1 MRGFNVRV
9 YGLWVENGSLLLVDE
24 IINGRAVT
32 KMPGGGLEFG
42 EGILDCLHREWRE
55 ETGLPILSAKHFYTT
70 DFFVASAFNPERQII
85 SVYYLV
91 RSPTDMPISPRES
104 ESEIQG
110 FRWMEIDKLEP
121 DFFTFPIDRKVVSML
136 RERNWMAMAI

>member
-9 YGLWVENGSLLLVDE
+9 YGLWVENQSLLLVDE
-24 IINGRAVT
+24 IINGTKVT

-42 EGILDCLHREWRE
+42 EGILECLHREWRE
-55 ETGLPILSAKHFYTT
+55 ETGLPILSAEHFYTT

-85 SVYYLV
+85 SVYYRV
-91 RSPTDMPISPRES
+91 RSPLNIPIAPREG

-110 FRWMEIDKLEP
+110 FRWVELAKLQP
-121 DFFTFPIDRKVVSML
+121 SFFTFPIDRKVVAML
-136 RERNWMAMAI
+136 REREGLEND

>member
-1 MRGFNVRV
+1 MKGFNIRV
-9 YGLWVENGSLLLVDE
+9 YGLWVEDEHLLLVDE

-42 EGILDCLHREWRE
+42 EGILECLHREWKE
-55 ETGLPILSAKHFYTT
+55 ETGLPILEARHFYTT

-91 RSPTDMPISPRES
+91 RSPKDMPLAPRPGEA
-104 ESEIQG
+104 EIQG
-110 FRWMEIDKLEP
+110 FRWVDLTRLDPE
-121 DFFTFPIDRKVVSML
+121 FFTFPIDRKVVQML
-136 RERNWMAMAI
+136 KQGTRL